1 MAPPP
6 AADIEYFQ
14 RQPGGKHPDHLHRD
28 VSPAVGGLSPGVGV
42 VGVGDVGGWVVL
54 LLPSV
59 VLQMRCLCGQA
70 S

>member
-14 RQPGGKHPDHLHRD
+14 RQPGGKHPDHLHHH
-28 VSPAVGGLSPGVGV
+28 LSPPVGRLSAGGVGVGVGV
-42 VGVGDVGGWVVL
+42 VGGEVV
-54 LLPSV
+54 LPSV